1 MEPAIAATAMEATT
15 ETMAEVPIP
24 ESIVGAFIGKGGS
37 GLRHLGRTSGCKVN
51 MPRREAGDQS
61 SERNVQLTG
70 TPERVQQGLLL
81 LQQMLGQLAQ
91 QASGVTGV
99 SWDMASPQPVAGKR
113 SYETYSTMP
122 MMPPNAMQQNAM
134 QQMQSGMPMQSGVMP
149 SGVMPAQMGMQS
161 AMAMQN
167 AMGMQ
172 GGACMGMQPQHP
184 AGYPLP
190 LQACPGTSLM
200 PPQAA
205 APAYGMQG
213 GMGAPSGAAVASA
226 IKLVIDDSKVGM
238 FVGKGGSGLSQLRE
252 LSGANIDLQRQPC
265 LGGRLLCIRP
275 PMASALRC
283 LGLVC
288 TKLSSVPGAA
298 EAAAAAGAAEAQ
310 ASLGVIG
317 GPMGLMGAAP
327 PPTTALPPPPAS
339 MYLHEGAAAQQQP
352 LFGMPGHE
360 AAQLKLMLLLPGA
373 SVGKVVGKGGIGLKL
388 MREKH
393 AVTIDLRR
401 DDFGGERLLSLS
413 GSVQAVYNAAAEAL
427 EERPEARP

>member
-1 MEPAIAATAMEATT
+1 MATPEGLGSVA

-24 ESIVGAFIGKGGS
+24 EAIVGAFIGKGGS
-37 GLRHLGRTSGCKVN
+37 GLRHLGRTSGCKIN

-61 SERNVQLTG
+61 TERNVQLTG

-99 SWDMASPQPVAGKR
+99 SWDMASPRPVSGKR

-122 MMPPNAMQQNAM
+122 MMPQNAM
-134 QQMQSGMPMQSGVMP
+134 QQMQSSMPMQSGV
-149 SGVMPAQMGMQS
+149 GVMPAAMGMPS
-161 AMAMQN
+161 AMAMQGAMGMQN

-172 GGACMGMQPQHP
+172 GGACMGMQPQHS

-205 APAYGMQG
+205 ALAYGMQG

-275 PMASALRC
+275 PMVSALRC

-298 EAAAAAGAAEAQ
+298 EAAAAAAGAAEAQ

-427 EERPEARP
+427 EERSEARP